1 LSDSTPNK
9 DSVVILHGIARTYRC
24 MRSLAKFLKSQGYR
38 VLNVGYPST
47 RFPLA
52 SLIEQVHKK
61 VEDFNQDHQRKIHFV
76 GYSMGGL
83 LARGVINRHRPPN
96 LGRVVQL
103 ASPNQGSEVADFW
116 KNNFLF
122 KWIFGPAGQE
132 LGTREKDTAHIL
144 GPVDYELGVVAGNCT
159 FDPISSALIKGPN
172 DGKVSVESTKAPGL
186 TDHIVIPATHT
197 FIIYNREAW
206 NQTLHFLE
214 SGKFN
219 RTYTHEPK

>member
-1 LSDSTPNK
+1 LSDSIPDK
-9 DSVVILHGIARTYRC
+9 DYVVVLHGIARTYRC
-24 MRSLAKFLKSQGYR
+24 MRSLVKSLQSQGYR

-47 RFPLA
+47 RFPLE
-52 SLIEQVHKK
+52 SLIEHVNRQV
-61 VEDFNQDHQRKIHFV
+61 VAFNRDPHRKIHFV

-83 LARGVINRHRPPN
+83 LARGVIHRYRPPN

-103 ASPNQGSEVADFW
+103 APPNLGSEVADFW
-116 KNNFLF
+116 KSNFLF

-132 LGTREKDTAHIL
+132 LGAKEKNRARIL
-144 GPVDYELGVVAGNCT
+144 GPVDFELGVIAGNRT
-159 FDPISSALIKGPN
+159 LDPISSAMIQGPN
-172 DGKVSVESTKAPGL
+172 DGKVSVESTKVPGL

-214 SGKFN
+214 SGKFS
-219 RTYTHEPK
+219 RTSES

>member
-1 LSDSTPNK
+1 M
-9 DSVVILHGIARTYRC
+9 ILHGIARTYRC
-24 MRSLAKFLKSQGYR
+24 MRSLSNFLEENGYR

-47 RFPLA
+47 RFPLE
-52 SLIEQVHKK
+52 SLIEHVNRK
-61 VEDFNQDHQRKIHFV
+61 VESFNQDHERKIHFV

-83 LARGVINRHRPPN
+83 LARGVINKYRPPN

-116 KNNFLF
+116 KNNYLF

-132 LGTREKDTAHIL
+132 LGTKGKSFTRIQ
-144 GPVDYELGVVAGNCT
+144 GSVDFELGVIAGNCT
-159 FDPISSALIKGPN
+159 LDPISSALIKGPN
-172 DGKVSVESTKAPGL
+172 DGKVSVQNTKVPGL
-186 TDHIVIPATHT
+186 TDHIVISATHT

-206 NQTLHFLE
+206 NQTLHFLD

-219 RTYTHEPK
+219 RINKA

>member
-1 LSDSTPNK
+1 MSNSTPNN
-9 DSVVILHGIARTYRC
+9 DYVVILHGIARTYRC
-24 MRSLAKFLKSQGYR
+24 MRSLSKFLEEHGYR

-47 RFPLA
+47 RFPLEA
-52 SLIEQVHKK
+52 MIDHVHKK
-61 VEDFNQDHQRKIHFV
+61 MEVFNEDHQRKIHFV

-83 LARGVINRHRPPN
+83 LARGVINLYRPPN

-103 ASPNQGSEVADFW
+103 APPNQGSEVADFW

-132 LGTREKDTAHIL
+132 LGTKDKNIAEIL
-144 GPVDYELGVVAGNCT
+144 PPIDYELGVIAGNQSW
-159 FDPISSALIKGPN
+159 DPFSSALIPGPN
-172 DGKVSVESTKAPGL
+172 DGKVSVEMTRVPGL
-186 TDHIVIPATHT
+186 ADHIIIPATHT

-214 SGKFN
+214 NGTFH
-219 RTYTHEPK
+219 RTNTS